1 MSILSGIRKQKKYIK
16 DENGNFKLASN
27 WTSTDTVE
35 LSDNVV
41 NNETSLANATAWNNT
56 YDTATT
62 QPTGLTDLIT
72 KTTTAFE
79 NIKYLKN
86 RTDELDVKVKEEST
100 CDLNELIIP
109 GVYILTGYQITSK
122 INFPI
127 KQPGK
132 LTVTAWY
139 EESNNQTFCRQD
151 FDTYS
156 TGAYVN
162 ARFSR
167 IGIWDR
173 SSGGGMIWNNWY
185 SEDYFLP
192 GESFRIENSVFP
204 GYVEPGNKNVIVD
217 IVLPKKTKYIAGIS
231 SNPTQVYLEA
241 RYNGKLITTDN
252 NLMFNWNNC
261 LIYDNHLIVTLGT
274 SNNTEL
280 RNSQTLISVNARAS
294 SFTITFA

>member
-1 MSILSGIRKQKKYIK
+1 MSILSGMRKQKKYVK
-16 DENGNFKLASN
+16 ESSGDFQLVST
-27 WTSTDTVE
+27 WTSSDTVE
-35 LSDNVV
+35 IPLDAQNS
-41 NNETSLANATAWNNT
+41 EKSISATQEWDNT
-56 YDTATT
+56 YDNVIKMRYLSGLATKL
-62 QPTGLTDLIT
+62 GIM
-72 KTTTAFE
+72 FN
-79 NIKYLKN
+79 NIKFLKN
-86 RTDELDVKVKEEST
+86 RTDAVAVKVKEEST

-109 GVYILTGYQITSK
+109 GVYILTGDQIISK

-127 KQPGK
+127 NQPGK

-173 SSGGGMIWNNWY
+173 SGGGGMTWNRWY

-192 GESFRIENSVFP
+192 GESFRIEDSVFP
-204 GYVEPGNKNVIVD
+204 GYVEAGNKNVIVD

-241 RYNGKLITTDN
+241 RYNGNFISTDN

-280 RNSQTLISVNARAS
+280 RNSRTLISVNARAS